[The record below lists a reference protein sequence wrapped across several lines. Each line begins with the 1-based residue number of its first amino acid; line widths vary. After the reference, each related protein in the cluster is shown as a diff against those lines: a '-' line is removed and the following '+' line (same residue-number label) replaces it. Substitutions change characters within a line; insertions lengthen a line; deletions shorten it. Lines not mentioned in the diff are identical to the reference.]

1 MDMSIKKPSL
11 LMLALEN
18 RAFLEFWAGLINTPF
33 LKQETVGRGRAV
45 LVIPGFGANDISTV
59 LLRRY
64 LNKQGFKAAGWGMGI
79 NQGTSPR
86 IKKELYHQ
94 VKQLRQETGQ
104 KVSVIGWS
112 LGGIFAREL
121 GRKFEDDVHSVIT
134 MGTPFSANPYGNY
147 LFQLS
152 LILSGKRFSQKDAD
166 AFDRRSEP
174 PPVKT
179 IAIHSRYDGV
189 VAWECSLE
197 KEGDHTRNIEVF
209 SSHFG
214 YPFNPD
220 VFKTITEAL
229 VDVPEALID
238 S

>member
-1 MDMSIKKPSL
+1 MDNNIKKPSL

-18 RAFLEFWAGLINTPF
+18 RAFLEFGAGLLNTPF
-33 LKQETVGRGRAV
+33 VKQNAIGEGRAV
-45 LVIPGFGANDISTV
+45 LVIPGFGAGDISTL

-64 LNKQGFKAAGWGMGI
+64 LNKQGFKAVGWGMGI
-79 NQGTSPR
+79 NYGTSSKVR
-86 IKKELYHQ
+86 DGLYSK
-94 VKQLRQETGQ
+94 VKQLRHNTGQ

-121 GRKFEDDVHSVIT
+121 GRKLDDDVHSVLT
-134 MGTPFSANPYGNY
+134 MGAPFTGNPYGNY

-152 LILSGKRFSQKDAD
+152 LVLSGQQFGQREAD

-179 IAIHSRYDGV
+179 VAIHSRYDGV

-197 KEGDHTRNIEVF
+197 KETDHTRNIEVN

-214 YPFNPD
+214 FPFNPA
-220 VFKTITEAL
+220 VFSVIAEAL
-229 VDVPEALID
+229 
-238 S
+238 